1 MVIINNSDKTQELN
15 LHRFAENLN
24 TFTNGKDIISGKEF
38 NTEINVLFLNGN
50 IAALHFGFLNSKEFF
65 YYKPVYDTDF

>member
-1 MVIINNSDKTQELN
+1 MKKWNSTATPSQFNDN
-15 LHRFAENLN
+15 RN
-24 TFTNGKDIISGKEF
+24 KDLYLKLMEDDTI